1 MQSLKNK
8 PGDMPVWRVRA
19 GDAALVTGLRRGYY
33 RVFDRPAVSHQR
45 NLRVS
50 LHDKI
55 NNLPGEHNMNHLL
68 IHSGRRRLPV
78 VAAVVAG
85 LALFSTTVAADSNW
99 PSQEVGAT
107 AAGFSEEGIAA
118 LDAAMHKIVADQD
131 VAGMVW
137 LLAKDGQVAT
147 FETAGLTS
155 VDTNTPMTKDSLFRI
170 YSMTKP
176 VTGVALMLLHEQ
188 GLWDFDDPVSKH
200 VPELANLRI
209 MTSYNEAGEMEL
221 VSPSRPPSMRELLN
235 HSAGFGYGL
244 SGNDPVNAKF
254 RDSAVLASRDLDE
267 LIAKVAD
274 IPLLFEPGEQ
284 WSYSIAVDIQGYIVQ
299 KLSGMQFGEFLEQK
313 IFQPLAMNDTRFYVR
328 ADDINRFAEVHNWD
342 TERSRLVQ
350 RPHRT
355 DRPSYLDPERLE
367 SGGGGLVSSTHDYA
381 RFLQM
386 LVNEGE
392 LDDNRLLS
400 PESIRIM
407 RTNSLRDEL
416 NLRGTATSDGQAGQG
431 FGVDFAVI
439 VDPEKA
445 KSRNS
450 PGTYYWSGA
459 AGTWFWVDPVE
470 DMFWI
475 GMIQA
480 QGQTRPG
487 AGNMRQ
493 IAADL
498 IYDSLPN

>member
-1 MQSLKNK
+1 MIQLIT
-8 PGDMPVWRVRA
+8 PGHRRTLPTL
-19 GDAALVTGLRRGYY
+19 AALI
-33 RVFDRPAVSHQR
+33 A
-45 NLRVS
+45 S
-50 LHDKI
+50 LAF
-55 NNLPGEHNMNHLL
+55 
-68 IHSGRRRLPV
+68 S
-78 VAAVVAG
+78 AG
-85 LALFSTTVAADSNW
+85 LAADTDW
-99 PSQEVGAT
+99 PAREVGAT

-118 LDAAMHKIVADQD
+118 LDAAMQKIVADQD

-147 FETAGLTS
+147 FETAGLAS
-155 VDTNTPMTKDSLFRI
+155 VDTNTPMTMDSLFRI

-176 VTGVALMLLHEQ
+176 VTGVALMILHEQ
-188 GLWDFDDPVSKH
+188 GLWNFDDPVSKF

-209 MTSYNEAGEMEL
+209 MQSYNEAGEMEL
-221 VSPSRPPSMRELLN
+221 VSPTRGPTMRELLN

-244 SGNDPVNAKF
+244 SGDDPVNNAY
-254 RDSAVLASRDLDE
+254 RDTAVLASADLDE

-284 WSYSIAVDIQGYIVQ
+284 WSYSIAVDIQGYIVE
-299 KLSGMQFGEFLEQK
+299 KLSGMPFGEFLAK
-313 IFQPLAMNDTRFYVR
+313 NIFQPLGMSDTRFYVQ
-328 ADDINRFAEVHNWD
+328 AEDIGRFAEVHSWD

-350 RPHRT
+350 QPHRT

-392 LDDNRLLS
+392 LDNARLLS

-416 NLRGTATSDGQAGQG
+416 NLRGTARSDGQAGQG

-439 VDPEKA
+439 TDPEKA
-445 KSRNS
+445 NSVHS

-487 AGNMRQ
+487 AGNMRN
-493 IAADL
+493 IAADI

>member
-1 MQSLKNK
+1 MITRNAPGSRRPLSTLTAFVASLTLC
-8 PGDMPVWRVRA
+8 A
-19 GDAALVTGLRRGYY
+19 
-33 RVFDRPAVSHQR
+33 
-45 NLRVS
+45 NL
-50 LHDKI
+50 
-55 NNLPGEHNMNHLL
+55 
-68 IHSGRRRLPV
+68 
-78 VAAVVAG
+78 
-85 LALFSTTVAADSNW
+85 AADTNW
-99 PSQEVGAT
+99 PEKEVGAT
-107 AAGFSEEGIAA
+107 AAGFSEAGIAA
-118 LDAAMHKIVADQD
+118 LDAAMQKIVADQD

-176 VTGVALMLLHEQ
+176 VTGVALMMLYEK
-188 GLWDFDDPVSKH
+188 GLWKFDDPVSKY
-200 VPELANLRI
+200 VPELANLKI
-209 MTSYNEAGEMEL
+209 MRSYNEAGEMEL
-221 VSPSRPPSMRELLN
+221 VSPTRGPTMRELLN

-244 SGNDPVNAKF
+244 SGDDPVNSKF
-254 RDSAVLASRDLDE
+254 RDTAVLASDDLDSM
-267 LIAKVAD
+267 IAKIAD

-299 KLSGMQFGEFLEQK
+299 KLSGMRFGEFLAQN
-313 IFQPLAMNDTRFYVR
+313 IFQPLGMNDTRFYVK
-328 ADDINRFAEVHNWD
+328 ADDIERFAEVHSWD

-350 RPHRT
+350 QPDRT

-392 LDDNRLLS
+392 LDDTRLLT

-416 NLRGTATSDGQAGQG
+416 NLRGTATSNGQAGQG

-439 VDPEKA
+439 MDPEKA
-445 KSRNS
+445 KSPHS

-480 QGQTRPG
+480 QGKTRPG
-487 AGNMRQ
+487 AGNMRS
-493 IAADL
+493 IAADI
-498 IYDSLPN
+498 IYDSLAE

>member
-1 MQSLKNK
+1 MNYPAIPSKRILLS
-8 PGDMPVWRVRA
+8 A
-19 GDAALVTGLRRGYY
+19 
-33 RVFDRPAVSHQR
+33 AVSM
-45 NLRVS
+45 L
-50 LHDKI
+50 
-55 NNLPGEHNMNHLL
+55 LL
-68 IHSGRRRLPV
+68 IP
-78 VAAVVAG
+78 
-85 LALFSTTVAADSNW
+85 LASADTDW

-107 AAGFSEEGIAA
+107 AAGFSETGIAA
-118 LDAAMHKIVADQD
+118 LDAAMKKIVDDQD

-147 FETAGLTS
+147 FESVGLNS
-155 VDTNTPMTKDSLFRI
+155 VDTQTPMTKDSLFRI

-176 VTGVALMLLHEQ
+176 VTGVALMMLYEE

-200 VPELANLRI
+200 VPELANLKI
-209 MTSYNEAGEMEL
+209 MTSYNEKGEMEL
-221 VSPSRPPSMRELLN
+221 ASASREPTMRELLN
-235 HSAGFGYGL
+235 HSAGYGYGL
-244 SGNDPVNAKF
+244 GGDDPVNTKF
-254 RDSAVLASRDLDE
+254 RDTAVLSSANLDE
-267 LIAKVAD
+267 MIRKIAD

-284 WSYSIAVDIQGYIVQ
+284 WSYSVAVDIQGYIVQ
-299 KLSGMQFGEFLEQK
+299 KLSGLSFGEFLNQR
-313 IFQPLAMNDTRFYVR
+313 IFQPLGMSDTRFYVR
-328 ADDINRFAEVHNWD
+328 AEDIDRFAEVHNWD
-342 TERSRLVQ
+342 SERSRLVQ
-350 RPHRT
+350 RPERP
-355 DRPSYLDPERLE
+355 DRPSYLDPKRLE

-392 LDDNRLLS
+392 LDNARLLT

-407 RTNSLRDEL
+407 ATNSLRDEL
-416 NLRGTATSDGQAGQG
+416 NLNGTATSAGQPGQG

-445 KSRNS
+445 NSPQS

-480 QGQTRPG
+480 QGATRPS
-487 AGNMRQ
+487 
-493 IAADL
+493 AADMREVANDI
-498 IYDSLPN
+498 IYESLVQ

>member
-1 MQSLKNK
+1 MIKPFSQTRQKSLS
-8 PGDMPVWRVRA
+8 
-19 GDAALVTGLRRGYY
+19 LIGLLC
-33 RVFDRPAVSHQR
+33 VLLCLNSVAV
-45 NLRVS
+45 
-50 LHDKI
+50 
-55 NNLPGEHNMNHLL
+55 
-68 IHSGRRRLPV
+68 
-78 VAAVVAG
+78 
-85 LALFSTTVAADSNW
+85 ADSSW
-99 PSQEVGAT
+99 PTEEVGAT

-118 LDAAMHKIVADQD
+118 LDAAMKKIVTDQD

-147 FETAGLTS
+147 YETVGLNS
-155 VDTNTPMTKDSLFRI
+155 VETGTAMTKDSLFRI

-176 VTGVALMLLHEQ
+176 LTGVAMMMLYEQ
-188 GLWDFDDPVSKH
+188 GLWKFDDPVSKY
-200 VPELANLRI
+200 VPELANLKI
-209 MTSYNEAGEMEL
+209 MRSYNAAGEMEL
-221 VSPSRPPSMRELLN
+221 VAPTREPTMRELLS
-235 HSAGFGYGL
+235 HTAGFGYGL
-244 SGNDPVNAKF
+244 GGDDPVNNKF
-254 RDSAVLASRDLDE
+254 RDTEVLASADLDE
-267 LIAKVAD
+267 LIRKVAD
-274 IPLLFEPGEQ
+274 IPILFEPGEQ

-299 KLSGMQFGEFLEQK
+299 KLSGMSFGEFLNQR
-313 IFQPLAMNDTRFYVR
+313 IFQPLDMTDTRFYVQ
-328 ADDINRFAEVHNWD
+328 AEDINRFAEVHNWD

-350 RPHRT
+350 QPHRT

-392 LDDNRLLS
+392 LDGSRIIS

-416 NLRGTATSDGQAGQG
+416 NLRGTATSDGQPGQG

-445 KSRNS
+445 NSPQS

-475 GMIQA
+475 GMIQS
-480 QGQTRPG
+480 QGTRRPG
-487 AGNMRQ
+487 AANMRA
-493 IAADL
+493 IANDI
-498 IYDSLPN
+498 IYDSLLD